1 MGTTKKN
8 LEKSATMQSP
18 MTEGEKNAHMA
29 LMSSVSGA
37 AVIHAYQ
44 GNVIGKDIDMT
55 FLANQLADTFIEI
68 KNGDLLDLE
77 AMLGSQAMALQTIFT
92 SLAREASSQKDYRG
106 LECVLRLALK
116 AQTQSRVTISALV
129 DLKFPRQAT
138 FVTQANIAH
147 GPQQV
152 NNGVAVE
159 QRHEEKQNSTNKLSG
174 GTRELRKDTRA
185 PCTSIS
191 GNPTMAAVEKIHR
204 TKIQRG

>member
-1 MGTTKKN
+1 
-8 LEKSATMQSP
+8 MQPP

-29 LMSSVSGA
+29 LMSSVNGA

-44 GNVIGKDIDMT
+44 GNVIGKDVDMT
-55 FLANQLADTFIEI
+55 VLANQLADTFTEIE
-68 KNGDLLDLE
+68 NGDLLDLE
-77 AMLGSQAMALQTIFT
+77 AMLVSQAMALQTIFT

-116 AQTQSRVTISALV
+116 AQTQSRATISALV

-174 GTRELRKDTRA
+174 QTHELRQDTRA
-185 PCTSIS
+185 SCTSIS
-191 GNPTMAAVEKIHR
+191 GNSTMAAVEKIHR
-204 TKIQRG
+204 AKIERG